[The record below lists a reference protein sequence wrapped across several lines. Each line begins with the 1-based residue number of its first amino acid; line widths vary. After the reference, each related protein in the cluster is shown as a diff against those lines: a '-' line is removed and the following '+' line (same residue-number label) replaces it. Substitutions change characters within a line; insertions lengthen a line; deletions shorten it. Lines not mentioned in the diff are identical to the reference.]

1 VTAERFAHL
10 RVTTV
15 TALGKLFMA
24 LLGAVVGL
32 LVAGCSS
39 DNQQPRPETKTAEQ
53 SSEMLDASVACMRE
67 RGWDIEVRED
77 ESWYA
82 PGVSE
87 EQYDAYVADTNEC
100 REANE
105 TIEQPED
112 VSAERWKNGYDA
124 VLASAECL
132 RDQGYDIPKAPSFQA
147 WKDTFFVGDG
157 ANQWLPW
164 SFVPVP
170 SMSADEFTSLE
181 ENCPQVEV

>member
-1 VTAERFAHL
+1 MTTERSAQHDAPEP
-10 RVTTV
+10 
-15 TALGKLFMA
+15 TALGRLFISLLCAVVA
-24 LLGAVVGL
+24 LLVT
-32 LVAGCSS
+32 GCSG
-39 DNQQPRPETKTAEQ
+39 DPQQPRLETDAAKQ
-53 SSEMLDASVACMRE
+53 SSDFLDASVACMRE

-77 ESWYA
+77 DSWYA

-100 REANE
+100 QEQNE

-124 VLASAECL
+124 VVESAECL

-147 WKDTFFVGDG
+147 WKDSFFAGGG

-164 SFVPVP
+164 GFVPVP

-181 ENCPQVEV
+181 KVCPQVEL